1 MKKIFVIIMLALFAF
16 GFASEQI
23 NLEIKPN
30 MTLQQIS
37 NETHIPVK
45 KIINLLDGDYS
56 KETTVVETGLTND
69 AIEKAIEK
77 YNSIKIHY
85 YWSIVAVG
93 MVIVFLSLILIGFI
107 IGLLEH
113 LNIIDKVKEKK
124 ADAKKSKTKIKKIT
138 PIDGNLSN
146 DAIVAVVT
154 AIYLHELEVEEKN
167 KMNLTWKRQPL
178 SMWRSSN
185 IANLPNSSFYKLR
198 RR

>member
-16 GFASEQI
+16 CFASEQM

-77 YNSIKIHY
+77 YDSIKIHY

-93 MVIVFLSLILIGFI
+93 MVIVFLGLILTGFI

-113 LNIIDKVKEKK
+113 LNMIDKVKEKK

-178 SMWRSSN
+178 SMWKSSN